1 MALMNNELPDSPR
14 TLTRAK
20 PSWEG
25 ELVLVCRR
33 CQKDLRRGIDGR
45 YTKLSDWLP
54 GALKRAGARKAFTV
68 IECGCFDLCPKQGVA
83 LMRASEANS
92 AKPIRVYRG
101 GENPEIV
108 VEWLMKEGD

>member
-1 MALMNNELPDSPR
+1 MNNEARDPMRS
-14 TLTRAK
+14 LTRAK
-20 PSWEG
+20 PSWDG

-45 YTKLSDWLP
+45 HTKLSDWLP

-92 AKPIRVYRG
+92 AKPLCVYRA
-101 GENPEIV
+101 GENPQAV
-108 VEWLMKEGD
+108 VEWLLNASD